1 MICPK
6 PCLCP
11 DPLPTG
17 DDKDSNRI
25 FRDLLAD
32 LLHPPLPGTAAPPPP
47 DWSGRRVE
55 QLSLDFFMQRAKIPA
70 GIVVEG
76 YKPGS
81 KDGVEQSENARRV
94 SSVRWRTFESG

>member
-1 MICPK
+1 
-6 PCLCP
+6 
-11 DPLPTG
+11 
-17 DDKDSNRI
+17 
-25 FRDLLAD
+25 
-32 LLHPPLPGTAAPPPP
+32 
-47 DWSGRRVE
+47 
-55 QLSLDFFMQRAKIPA
+55 MQRAKIPA